1 MAQVQAYIRRR
12 LLAPRHVVVETN
24 GKLRDVKQEDE
35 SNDEG
40 VKVVLSHTDHERAK
54 RCAISGTLFGY
65 VCSRNCGPNALG
77 CEKRAQ
83 QGVLMVKSKSKSVP
97 IGLSCSKEEFEKTIQ
112 EAIYVE
118 KHEAVEDYIV
128 FPRCGTMVTTPRV

>member
-12 LLAPRHVVVETN
+12 LLAPGHVVVETN
-24 GKLRDVKQEDE
+24 GKQRDVKQEEE

-97 IGLSCSKEEFEKTIQ
+97 IGQWAQLQQRRIREDNTRSNLCRKTRSC
-112 EAIYVE
+112 
-118 KHEAVEDYIV
+118 
-128 FPRCGTMVTTPRV
+128 